1 MIEIL
6 LSIAIL
12 GIPIAVF
19 IWMIVSIVGF
29 VRTPK
34 NDTEQRK
41 SRLLLL
47 IISSSIFAV
56 IAAVWI
62 VLCILFMLALSH
74 M

>member
-19 IWMIVSIVGF
+19 VWMIVSIVGF

>member
-1 MIEIL
+1 MIDL
-6 LSIAIL
+6 LIATIYA
-12 GIPIAVF
+12 IPIAVF

-29 VRTPK
+29 IRTPK
-34 NDTEQRK
+34 NDTELRK

-56 IAAVWI
+56 ITAVWI
-62 VLCILFMLALSH
+62 VLCILFMLSLSH